1 MQKSN
6 EIIYAMEN
14 KVRGHVLQVKGTE
27 RLSSSCSHF
36 AKFVS
41 EFGNDHFKKKRS
53 QGNILFIYKI
63 KS

>member
-27 RLSSSCSHF
+27 RLSSCSNI
-36 AKFVS
+36 AKVVS
-41 EFGNDHFKKKRS
+41 DFGNDHFKKKRS